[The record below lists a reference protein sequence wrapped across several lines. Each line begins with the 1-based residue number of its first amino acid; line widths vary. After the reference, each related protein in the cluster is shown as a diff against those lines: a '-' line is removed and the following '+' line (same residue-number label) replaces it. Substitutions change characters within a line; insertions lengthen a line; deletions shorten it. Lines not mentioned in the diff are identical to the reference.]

1 MEDMKTITRTRGNH
15 DRPGM
20 HVTGSLGFSR
30 RSSQVMKRIFDL
42 LVASLLLLF
51 LAPALLALWWMASRE
66 GGKGIYGQQR
76 IGQNGKI
83 FTCYKFRTMVTDAD
97 ERLTLLLA
105 TSEQARL
112 DWEHDFK
119 LEQDPRITN
128 AGQFLRSTSLDK
140 LPQLWNVLR
149 GDMSLVGPRPIMA
162 VELERYAASADFYLL
177 AKPGMTGLWQAS
189 GRQGNDYDT
198 RAHFD
203 ALYVNNWKFWSD
215 SLILC
220 KTAGELVRGKPE

>member
-1 MEDMKTITRTRGNH
+1 MEDMKTITRTSRTH
-15 DRPGM
+15 DRQGM
-20 HVTGSLGFSR
+20 LLSASHVFSR
-30 RSSQVMKRIFDL
+30 RSSQAMKRIFDL
-42 LVASLLLLF
+42 VVASLLLLF
-51 LAPALLALWWMASRE
+51 LAPALLVLWWMASRD
-66 GGKGIYGQQR
+66 GGKAIYRHQR
-76 IGQNGKI
+76 IGQNGKG
-83 FTCYKFRTMVTDAD
+83 FTCYKFRTMVPDA
-97 ERLTLLLA
+97 EEKLRLLLA

-112 DWEHDFK
+112 DWEDDFK
-119 LEQDPRITN
+119 LEQDPRVT
-128 AGQFLRSTSLDK
+128 AYGQFLRSTSLDK

-149 GDMSLVGPRPIMA
+149 GEMSLVGPRPIMD
-162 VELERYAASADFYLL
+162 VELERYSTHAGYYLL
-177 AKPGMTGLWQAS
+177 AKPGLTGLWQAN